1 MKPVWTADGY
11 ILFWTAPKAKDE
23 MDRAVQYVVYRFD
36 NKEKV
41 NLNDPSHIV
50 AITNDTFYKLPYENG
65 KTKYRYVVT
74 ALDRLHNESKAVKK
88 KLNYKI
94 DFHVRTRSDN
104 GWVLFY
110 VKWFVIASV
119 LSFKICYSKRFV

>member
-104 GWVLFY
+104 GRVLFLGGT
-110 VKWFVIASV
+110 VCVCVS
-119 LSFKICYSKRFV
+119 SFSLNLLF